1 MAFFKRRI
9 KDEELLRIKHDVE
22 KALSEA
28 QKALDATSA
37 DVHVYPETS
46 GYTVV
51 AGGHISEADARQRS
65 YGSKKAY
72 LELHNTFVRI
82 SAQLQAYCEKIQE
95 GIDAH
100 WPAVARKAKP

>member
-28 QKALDATSA
+28 QKALDAA
-37 DVHVYPETS
+37 RANINVYPETS
-46 GYTVV
+46 GSMVV
-51 AGGHISEADARQRS
+51 DGGHSSGADARQRN
-65 YGSKKAY
+65 YGSKRAY

-82 SAQLQAYCEKIQE
+82 SAQLQAYCKKIQE
-95 GIDAH
+95 DIDTQ
-100 WPAVARKAKP
+100 WPLNVKRKR